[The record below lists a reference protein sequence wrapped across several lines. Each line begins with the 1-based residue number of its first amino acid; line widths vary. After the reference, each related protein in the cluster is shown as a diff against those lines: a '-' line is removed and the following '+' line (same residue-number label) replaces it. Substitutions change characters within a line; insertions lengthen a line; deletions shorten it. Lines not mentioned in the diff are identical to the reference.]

1 MDVGGVEPH
10 GLQKSTNH
18 NLCIDPWEA
27 NIGIE
32 APLFKDKGL
41 SGEDVK
47 AFFTD
52 GSQPRE
58 GAFLGKFVEQ
68 RGQFP
73 SHLRLK
79 ICGIGGRKSKAPESL
94 RSYK

>member
-10 GLQKSTNH
+10 GLQKSTVH
-18 NLCIDPWEA
+18 NPCIDPWEA

-52 GSQPRE
+52 GSQHRN
-58 GAFLGKFVEQ
+58 GASLGKFVEQ

-73 SHLRLK
+73 LPLRLK
-79 ICGIGGRKSKAPESL
+79 ICGIGGSKSKGPGSL
-94 RSYK
+94 RLFK